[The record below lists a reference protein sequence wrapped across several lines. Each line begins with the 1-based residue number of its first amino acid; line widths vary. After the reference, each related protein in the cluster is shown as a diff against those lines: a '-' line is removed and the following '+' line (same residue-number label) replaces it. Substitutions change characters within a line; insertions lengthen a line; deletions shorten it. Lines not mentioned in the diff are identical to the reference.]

1 MYNLGFVPFC
11 SVKKKKK
18 KKKKKE
24 KKKRKEKKQEK
35 NRGKKEEKK
44 GENFATLQ
52 YSRNNLDLCLTLNYY
67 NLAIKRTVFRLNA
80 RQNGTQV

>member
-18 KKKKKE
+18 KKE
-24 KKKRKEKKQEK
+24 KKKRKEKKS
-35 NRGKKEEKK
+35 KKKIERKKKKK